1 VFQATL
7 DGQASVLHTF
17 TGPEGFNSFAP
28 VVELPSGELAGVT
41 FGTRGWTIGSDY
53 NFGIAFGV
61 SKTGVM

>member
-1 VFQATL
+1 
-7 DGQASVLHTF
+7 
-17 TGPEGFNSFAP
+17 
-28 VVELPSGELAGVT
+28 VT